1 MFRHTLVLPVQSSA
15 PPAPTDQTES
25 TRLRLAFLGLL
36 VASLFVLLVARLWF
50 LQVMAGERYAAAAE
64 GNAVRTLSVEAPR
77 GRLLDRDGEPIVRNR
92 YAQVVSVQPGEIP
105 RQRKQAVLSD
115 LADLLGIPV
124 TELSRR
130 IEGSRVSPFRPSPVA
145 VDVPVDIVFYIHE
158 NASTRF
164 PGVYAERLPL
174 RDYPYGTLAAHLVG
188 HLGEISA
195 DQLSE
200 PQFKGYRSGDVI
212 GWAGVERTYEPIL
225 RGVEGRRQVLVN
237 AVGKVLGN
245 FREEPPK
252 PGGDVRLTIVLQAQ
266 QQVEKALANGIAVAQ
281 RQYDKEEGR
290 GRGGLFKA
298 PAGAAVVL
306 DPRSGE
312 VVAMAS
318 FPAYSPA
325 EFVGGV
331 SQQYWSWLQDKNNAF
346 PLINRSI
353 QASYPPG
360 SVFKVV
366 SAAAAL
372 QGGYLSQS
380 GQLPCPASYEWN
392 GTVYRNWR
400 KRDSGSMDLATALEQ
415 SCDTVFYQLAR
426 SMWQDEQATPK
437 GQPTFER
444 LADEARGWGL
454 GKDTGVDLP
463 GERAG
468 VVPGRGWKRGFWE
481 RARSG
486 YCVQAQ
492 RSDLGGYARRLYT
505 ELCSPRG
512 AVWRGG
518 DEVNMAIGQGD
529 VQTTPLQVA
538 DLFAGIANQG
548 TVMRPHVVREIVRRD
563 GSREPAKPQ
572 PLVTLPVSAAD
583 LAYIQSGLVRVTGP
597 GGTAGG
603 AFDGLGVPIAGK
615 TGTAEFGKSKQPF
628 AWFAGYNTQPVSGAQ
643 YVVVVMVEEG
653 GGGSQT
659 AAPIVRRIFE
669 DLFGLEQTAIA
680 PGVPTD

>member
-1 MFRHTLVLPVQSSA
+1 MQLSA
-15 PPAPTDQTES
+15 PPASADQAES
-25 TRLRLAFLGLL
+25 TRLRLAFLGL
-36 VASLFVLLVARLWF
+36 VVVSLFVLLVVRLWF

-105 RQRKQAVLSD
+105 SKRKQAVLAD
-115 LADLLGIPV
+115 LADLLDIPV
-124 TELSRR
+124 RELQKR
-130 IEGSRVSPFRPSPVA
+130 IEGSRVSPFRPRPVA
-145 VDVPVDIVFYIHE
+145 VDVPADIVFYIHE

-174 RDYPYGTLAAHLVG
+174 RDYPYGMLAAHLVG

-200 PQFKGYRSGDVI
+200 PEFEAYRSGDVI
-212 GWAGVERTYEPIL
+212 GWAGVEREYESAL

-245 FREEPPK
+245 FPEEPPK
-252 PGGDVRLTIVLQAQ
+252 PGGDVQLTIDLQAQ
-266 QQVEKALANGIAVAQ
+266 QQVEEALAEGIAVAK
-281 RQYDKEEGR
+281 RQYDKEGGR

-312 VVAMAS
+312 VIAMAS
-318 FPAYSPA
+318 FPTYSPA

-331 SQQYWSWLQDKNNAF
+331 SQRYWSWLQDKENAF
-346 PLINRSI
+346 PLINRVI

-372 QGGYLSQS
+372 QGGYLSRS
-380 GQLPCPASYEWN
+380 SQLPCPASFEWN
-392 GTVYRNWR
+392 GSVYRNWQ

-426 SMWQDEQATPK
+426 SMWLNEQKTPK
-437 GQPTFER
+437 GQPVFER
-444 LADEARGWGL
+444 LADQARGWGL
-454 GKDTGVDLP
+454 GRDTGVDLP
-463 GERAG
+463 GERPG
-468 VVPGRGWKRGFWE
+468 VVPGRAWKREFWE
-481 RARSG
+481 RARDG

-529 VQTTPLQVA
+529 VQATPLQVA
-538 DLFAGIANQG
+538 DLFAGIANKG
-548 TVMRPHVVREIVRRD
+548 TVMRPHVVKEIIHRD
-563 GSREPAKPQ
+563 GTRKPVKPQ
-572 PLVTLPVSAAD
+572 TLTTLPVSASD
-583 LAYIQSGLVRVTGP
+583 LGYIESGLVRVTGP
-597 GGTAGG
+597 NGTASGV
-603 AFDGLGVPIAGK
+603 FDDFAIPIAGK

-628 AWFAGYNTQPVSGAQ
+628 AWFAGYNTQTFSGAK

-669 DLFGLEQTAIA
+669 NLFGLEQTAIA
-680 PGVPTD
+680 PGAATD